1 MVGSAD
7 EPTAASAARPW
18 IPALAVLLALWGL
31 FATDDAAVDR
41 AMVRAALGR
50 DLGRITEL
58 AGLRPAGH
66 SAGPSADGFA
76 ADRVAMPVTVV
87 QEGGPTWISE
97 QAEAAIDDD
106 PVFTR
111 GEPHL
116 LRVEVVHDARTYGVR
131 GQLWRQGW
139 SLRAPEPLWVSP
151 APWVVWLSGLAGA
164 GWALGR
170 RRLGGGLMLAG
181 LLAQGLMRALPW
193 PEPFVRPSLEQTVR
207 DGPLGHAVVALARR
221 LPDISVSLGA
231 GVITLCVL
239 LMLFDH
245 RRSPG
250 RGGEL
255 VVGGLLGVLGT
266 LAWLEASLRAGLG
279 PWLGQPAGLLALVG
293 ILGLWG
299 WAWRRRRPSPTPE
312 DDA

>member
-1 MVGSAD
+1 MVGSTD
-7 EPTAASAARPW
+7 EPTAAIAARPW
-18 IPALAVLLALWGL
+18 IPALAMLLALWGL

-41 AMVRAALGR
+41 AMIRAALGR

-58 AGLRPAGH
+58 AGLRPT
-66 SAGPSADGFA
+66 DGA
-76 ADRVAMPVTVV
+76 VADRVSMPVTVI
-87 QEGGPTWISE
+87 QEGGPTWITE
-97 QAEAAIDDD
+97 QAEAAVDDD

-151 APWVVWLSGLAGA
+151 APWVVWLSGLAGV

-193 PEPFVRPSLEQTVR
+193 PEPFVRPSLEQTLR
-207 DGPLGHAVVALARR
+207 DGPLGHAVVALARS
-221 LPDISVSLGA
+221 LPDISVALGA

-239 LMLFDH
+239 LMLLDH

-250 RGGEL
+250 RGGDL
-255 VVGGLLGVLGT
+255 VVGGLLGVLGM

-279 PWLGQPAGLLALVG
+279 PWLGQPAGIVALSG
-293 ILGLWG
+293 GLGLWG
-299 WAWRRRRPSPTPE
+299 WAWRRRRPSSPSE
-312 DDA
+312 DDT